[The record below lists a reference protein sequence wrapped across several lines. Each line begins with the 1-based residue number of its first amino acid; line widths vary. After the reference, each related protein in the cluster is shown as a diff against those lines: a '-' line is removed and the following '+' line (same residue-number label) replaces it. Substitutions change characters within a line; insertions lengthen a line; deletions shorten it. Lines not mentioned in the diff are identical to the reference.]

1 MFKCSDAGESGTSD
15 VVNFS
20 VPMRCLVFTR
30 YKTNASTSASTRKGI
45 KVISLLVLA
54 LVLVYSCAESVFTVK
69 LELFM
74 FLAFVLVFASLVKTR
89 LLKFN
94 TFIY

>member
-1 MFKCSDAGESGTSD
+1 
-15 VVNFS
+15 
-20 VPMRCLVFTR
+20 
-30 YKTNASTSASTRKGI
+30 
-45 KVISLLVLA
+45 VLA

-94 TFIY
+94 IFIY